1 MRQIKKIHDKI
12 LIMKNHNVYEIS
24 GDIERKIKNGDFR
37 AFITFEGNTST
48 INKLNFD
55 DIKDLESNSDLYT
68 IRRITTRSAFRIGK
82 IMIDIINCNQVLK
95 KDKAWSFNSDEF
107 QKVIEAATRKYKN
120 TIIALPI
127 CGNLLNF
134 KNDIVKVLEDN
145 VRDTKVVILEK

>member
-1 MRQIKKIHDKI
+1 
-12 LIMKNHNVYEIS
+12 MKNHNVYENT

-37 AFITFEGNTST
+37 AFITFPGNTSL

-55 DIKDLESNSDLYT
+55 NIKDLDSNTDLYN
-68 IRRITTRSAFRIGK
+68 IKRITTKSAFRIGK

-95 KDKAWSFNSDEF
+95 KDKAWTFDIDEF
-107 QKVIEAATRKYKN
+107 KKVIESIIRKYKN
-120 TIIALPI
+120 TILALPI

>member
-1 MRQIKKIHDKI
+1 
-12 LIMKNHNVYEIS
+12 MKNHNVYEIS
-24 GDIERKIKNGDFR
+24 GDIENKIKNGDFR
-37 AFITFEGNTST
+37 AFITFPGNIST

-55 DIKDLESNSDLYT
+55 NIKELESDTDLYN
-68 IRRITTRSAFRIGK
+68 IKRIITKSAFRIGR

-95 KDKAWSFNSDEF
+95 KDKAWTFNVDEF
-107 QKVIEAATRKYKN
+107 QKVVQSATKKYKN
-120 TIIALPI
+120 TIIAIPI

>member
-1 MRQIKKIHDKI
+1 
-12 LIMKNHNVYEIS
+12 MKNHNISEIS
-24 GDIERKIKNGDFR
+24 GNVEQKIKNGDFR
-37 AFITFEGNTST
+37 VFITFNGNNST

-55 DIKDLESNSDLYT
+55 NIKELESDSDLYN
-68 IRRITTRSAFRIGK
+68 IERIITKSPFRIGK

-95 KDKAWSFNSDEF
+95 KDKAWTFDTVEF
-107 QKVIEAATRKYKN
+107 EKIINLIIRKYKN

>member
-1 MRQIKKIHDKI
+1 
-12 LIMKNHNVYEIS
+12 MKNHNVYEIP
-24 GDIERKIKNGDFR
+24 GDVENKIKNGDFR
-37 AFITFEGNTST
+37 AFITFPGNTST

-55 DIKDLESNSDLYT
+55 DIKDLESDTDLYN
-68 IRRITTRSAFRIGK
+68 IKRITTKSAFRIGR

-95 KDKAWSFNSDEF
+95 KDKAWSFDIVEF
-107 QKVIEAATRKYKN
+107 QKVVDSVTRKYKN

-134 KNDIVKVLEDN
+134 KSDIVKVLEDN